1 MTTDPVFLEIFKN
14 RIQAIAEEMAN
25 VVLRTGFTVF
35 VKETADFGTFLLSP
49 AGETFGSPV
58 VTGVNLSLGI
68 PGEGVVAAVPEWHE
82 GDIVITNDPYATA
95 GMSTHLADV
104 FLVKPIFADGRIIAF
119 GCCFVHSSDVGGKV
133 PGSISPTCYDIFQ
146 EGVRIAPVK
155 LYERGRLNEQI
166 LRIFLDNCRIPEQ
179 NWGDLRALMAS
190 LHTGERRLHELV
202 ARYGAAEVEQG
213 IQDLLAYAER
223 RVRAM
228 IREIPDGAYTFW
240 DYLEGGPGG
249 YPIRLRCRLVVR
261 GDEILMDFE
270 GTDPQVR
277 AAFNLPS
284 CDKQGHYMLV
294 PSLVRY
300 FRTLDPA
307 CPWNTGMVRM
317 VRNRAPA
324 GSVLNP
330 EPPAA
335 CGVRA
340 ATFIRLMDVVIG
352 ALSQAQP
359 DRLPAVGAGQ
369 ACIVLLAMD
378 DVRTGKRQVGVVQ
391 PICGGSGARPMC
403 DGIDGMDFSVGYLR
417 NVPAETLETDMPI
430 LIERYGLRP
439 DSGGAGRYRGG
450 TGIELTVRVFA
461 PDTVM
466 TARGMERMQ
475 FRPWGRLGGLPGE
488 NGTAVKNLGTPEAAP
503 TGRIDELLLQPGD
516 TVTFLSQGGGGYGD
530 PYERDPEAV
539 AADVRR
545 GLVSPEA
552 ARRDYGVAVAAGR
565 VDPAGTE
572 VLRRSRPPRRT
583 PFVFGPERDAFE
595 AVWTDAMQT
604 ALNRAL
610 MERPLPLRN
619 YLKQRAMA
627 DVDRRAAT
635 GRVPAPEELA
645 AVVRGLAEGMAGA
658 SRDRIAPAATP
669 SRRA

>member
-1 MTTDPVFLEIFKN
+1 MTTDPVFLEVFKN
-14 RIQAIAEEMAN
+14 RIQAISEEMAN

-49 AGETFGSPV
+49 DGETFGSPV

-68 PGEGVVAAVPEWHE
+68 PGEGVIAAVPEWHE
-82 GDIVITNDPYATA
+82 GDIVITNDPYATS
-95 GMSTHLADV
+95 GMATHLADV
-104 FLVKPIFADGRIIAF
+104 FLVKPIFAQGRIIAF

-155 LYERGRLNEQI
+155 LYKRGQLNEQI
-166 LRIFLDNCRIPEQ
+166 LRVFLDNCRIPEQ

-190 LHTGERRLHELV
+190 LNTGERRLHELV
-202 ARYGAAEVEQG
+202 ARYGVNQVEQG

-223 RVRAM
+223 RVRSM
-228 IREIPDGAYTFW
+228 IREIPDGDYTFW

-249 YPIRLRCRLVVR
+249 YPIRLRCRLVVS

-284 CDKQGHYMLV
+284 CNKQGHYMLV
-294 PSLVRY
+294 PTLVRY
-300 FRTLDPA
+300 FPTLDPG
-307 CPWNTGMVRM
+307 CPWNTVMVRM
-317 VRNRAPA
+317 VTNRAPA
-324 GSVLNP
+324 GSLLNP
-330 EPPAA
+330 EAPAA

-391 PICGGSGARPMC
+391 PICGGSGARPMR
-403 DGIDGMDFSVGYLR
+403 DGIDGMEFSVGYLR
-417 NVPAETLETDMPI
+417 NVPAETLESDMPI

-439 DSGGAGRYRGG
+439 DSGGAGHYRGG
-450 TGIELTVRVFA
+450 CGIELTVRVFA
-461 PDTVM
+461 PDTAM
-466 TARGMERMQ
+466 TARGMERMH

-488 NGTAVKNLGTPEAAP
+488 NGLAVKNLGTAAEEP

-530 PYERDPEAV
+530 LYERDVEQV
-539 AADVRR
+539 RVDVRR
-545 GLVSPEA
+545 GLVSVET
-552 ARRDYGVAVAAGR
+552 ARTHYGVDIVDGR
-565 VDPAGTE
+565 VDTAATRA
-572 VLRRSRPPRRT
+572 LRGSRPPHRT

-595 AVWTDAMQT
+595 AVWTDELQV
-604 ALNRAL
+604 ALNRSL
-610 MERPLPLRN
+610 MRYSPGMRN
-619 YLKQRAMA
+619 YLKQRTMA
-627 DVDRRAAT
+627 EVDAQVRARRATSPAEIADLVHGWFERAT
-635 GRVPAPEELA
+635 RGRA
-645 AVVRGLAEGMAGA
+645 ARP
-658 SRDRIAPAATP
+658 DRTP
-669 SRRA
+669 VLP

>member
-1 MTTDPVFLEIFKN
+1 MATDPVFLGIFKN

-68 PGEGVVAAVPEWHE
+68 PGEGVIEAIPEWHE
-82 GDIVITNDPYATA
+82 GDIVITNDPYTTS
-95 GMSTHLADV
+95 GVSTHLADV
-104 FLVKPIFADGRIIAF
+104 FLIKPVFAGGRIIAF

-133 PGSISPTCYDIFQ
+133 PGSITPTSYDIYQ
-146 EGVRIAPVK
+146 EGIRIRPVK
-155 LYERGRLNEQI
+155 LYERGRLDERI

-179 NWGDLRALMAS
+179 NWGDLRALMAA
-190 LHTGERRLHELV
+190 LHTGEQRLHELV
-202 ARYGAAEVEQG
+202 TRYGIAQVEQG
-213 IQDLLAYAER
+213 IGDLLGYAER

-228 IREIPDGAYTFW
+228 IREIPDGEYTFW
-240 DYLEGGPGG
+240 DYLEDGPGG
-249 YPIRLRCRLVVR
+249 YPIRLRCRLVVS
-261 GDEILMDFE
+261 GDDILLDFK

-284 CDKQGHYMLV
+284 SNKQGHFMFV
-294 PSLVRY
+294 PTLVRY

-307 CPWNTGMVRM
+307 VPWNTGMVRM
-317 VRNRAPA
+317 VKNLAPL

-340 ATFIRLMDVVIG
+340 ATFIRLMDVLMG

-359 DRLPAVGAGQ
+359 DRLPAAGAGQ

-378 DVRTGKRQVGVVQ
+378 DIRSGKRLVGVVQ
-391 PICGGSGARPMC
+391 PICGGSGGRPMA

-430 LIERYGLRP
+430 LVEQYGLRP
-439 DSGGAGRYRGG
+439 DSGGPGRHRGG
-450 TGIELTVRVFA
+450 MGIELTIRVFA

-475 FRPWGRLGGLPGE
+475 FRPWGRLGGLPGRP
-488 NGTAVKNLGTPEAAP
+488 GTAVKNRGTAGATP

-516 TVTFLSQGGGGYGD
+516 TMTFLSQGGGGYGD
-530 PYERDPEAV
+530 PHARDPMRV
-539 AADVRR
+539 LSDVRR
-545 GLVSPEA
+545 GLVSVES
-552 ARRDYGVAVAAGR
+552 AREDYGVVVRNGELDAEATQA
-565 VDPAGTE
+565 
-572 VLRRSRPPRRT
+572 LRDRRPPRRT
-583 PFVFGPERDAFE
+583 EFSYGPEREAFE
-595 AVWTDAMQT
+595 TVWTDAMQM
-604 ALNRAL
+604 ALNRTLAGYP
-610 MERPLPLRN
+610 MSLRN
-619 YLKQRAMA
+619 YLKQRAMI
-627 DVDRRAAT
+627 DVDARARAKRT
-635 GRVPAPEELA
+635 TAPVEIADL
-645 AVVRGLAEGMAGA
+645 VRDIFDGMAGGA
-658 SRDRIAPAATP
+658 RAPHDGAPVPT
-669 SRRA
+669 